1 MKRPGT
7 LAFLQVAHNCG
18 KSGGV
23 ALGGAEDSDMF
34 NSINSDISIWLTG
47 LAALVVIGVALP
59 LSRFLMRRRMR
70 KKEWSASQAP
80 ITIDFTGQ
88 AGLTRQVQQKA
99 TPGGQPAA
107 RREKTA
113 PR

>member
-1 MKRPGT
+1 MAGT
-7 LAFLQVAHNCG
+7 LVLLQVAHSVW

-23 ALGGAEDSDMF
+23 TPGAEDSDMF

-80 ITIDFTGQ
+80 ITIDFTG
-88 AGLTRQVQQKA
+88 R
-99 TPGGQPAA
+99 PA
-107 RREKTA
+107 
-113 PR
+113 